1 MKWYEYLEDAKKI
14 RTLWDSIS
22 TIANCENKRIEDY
35 PTSYFVETAKSLL
48 DILQYG
54 SGEETSKQIALLEKY
69 IEKHE
74 IKDGQ
79 ASIDKWL
86 EECKI

>member
-14 RTLWDSIS
+14 KLLWDSIS
-22 TIANCENKRIEDY
+22 DIARCENKRIEDY
-35 PTSYFVETAKSLL
+35 STSYFVETAKSLL
-48 DILQYG
+48 DLLQYG
-54 SGEETSKQIALLEKY
+54 SGEETSKQIALLENY

-86 EECKI
+86 GEV

>member
-1 MKWYEYLEDAKKI
+1 MKWYDYLEDAKKI
-14 RTLWDSIS
+14 RLLWDSVS
-22 TIANCENKRIEDY
+22 DIASLENKRIEDY

-48 DILQYG
+48 DVLQYG
-54 SGEETSKQIALLEKY
+54 SGEETSRQTYLLEKY

-86 EECKI
+86 EEV

>member
-14 RTLWDSIS
+14 KLLWDSIS
-22 TIANCENKRIEDY
+22 DISKCENKRIEDY
-35 PTSYFVETAKSLL
+35 PTSYFVATAKNLL
-48 DILQYG
+48 DVLQYG
-54 SGEETSKQIALLEKY
+54 SGEETSKQIDLLEKY

-79 ASIDKWL
+79 ASINKWL
-86 EECKI
+86 KEL